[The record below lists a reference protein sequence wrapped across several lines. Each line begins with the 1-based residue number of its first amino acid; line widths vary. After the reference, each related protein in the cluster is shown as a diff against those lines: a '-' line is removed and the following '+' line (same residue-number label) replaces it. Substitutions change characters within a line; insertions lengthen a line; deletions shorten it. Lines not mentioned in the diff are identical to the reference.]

1 MKSSKSMDN
10 LARTVIDVKY
20 QYSKSIV
27 TGKRIVP
34 PPPYPPSCR
43 FVRDYI
49 ETKYSLSIT
58 KKIRLWNMV
67 VKDKY
72 WI

>member
-43 FVRDYI
+43 FMRDYT
-49 ETKYSLSIT
+49 ETKYSLYIT
-58 KKIRLWNMV
+58 KKINIWNKARM
-67 VKDKY
+67 DKY
-72 WI
+72 A